1 MNSTQIDHNRLAKLI
16 AGEVALYREL
26 YFLTDKQ
33 RDWLENGSEVEID
46 SVLKQIEGVQSRI
59 VESESRLRAAH
70 DADPESFGRLV
81 HAPRIASLLRD
92 IKELIE
98 KTQKVVEHC
107 SQAAQCKRAE
117 YRAELSR
124 MEVGRLL
131 FETMSS
137 ASDQP
142 MFVDH
147 RP

>member
-1 MNSTQIDHNRLAKLI
+1 MNSMQIDHAHLAKLI

-33 RDWLENGSEVEID
+33 RDWLENGSEIEID
-46 SVLKQIEGVQSRI
+46 SVLRQIEGVQSRI
-59 VESESRLRAAH
+59 VDSESRLRAAR
-70 DADPESFGRLV
+70 DAGPETFDRLIR
-81 HAPRIASLLRD
+81 APRIASLLRD
-92 IKELIE
+92 VKELLE
-98 KTQKVVEHC
+98 KTHKAVEEC
-107 SQAAQCKRAE
+107 SRAAQCKRAE

-131 FETMSS
+131 FATMSS
-137 ASDQP
+137 ATGQP

>member
-1 MNSTQIDHNRLAKLI
+1 MNSMQIDHNRLAKLI

-26 YFLTDKQ
+26 FFLTDKQ
-33 RDWLENGSEVEID
+33 RDWIDNGSEIEID
-46 SVLKQIEGVQSRI
+46 DILKQIEGVQSRI
-59 VESESRLRAAH
+59 VESEQRLKAAR
-70 DADPESFGRLV
+70 DADPASFDRLV
-81 HAPRIASLLRD
+81 RAPRIAALVRD
-92 IKELIE
+92 IKDLVE

-107 SQAAQCKRAE
+107 SRAAQCKRAE

-131 FETMSS
+131 FATMASG
-137 ASDQP
+137 SDQP

>member
-1 MNSTQIDHNRLAKLI
+1 MNSKQIDHHRLAKLI

-33 RDWLENGSEVEID
+33 RDWLENGADIEIE
-46 SVLKQIEGVQSRI
+46 SVLRQIEAIQTRI
-59 VESESRLRAAH
+59 VDSETRLRAAR
-70 DADPESFGRLV
+70 DGDPESFDKLIR
-81 HAPRIASLLRD
+81 APRIASLLRD
-92 IKELIE
+92 VRELLE
-98 KTQKVVEHC
+98 KTQKVVEDC
-107 SQAAQCKRAE
+107 SRAAQCKRAE

-131 FETMSS
+131 FANMSS

>member
-1 MNSTQIDHNRLAKLI
+1 MNSMQIDHNHLAKLI
-16 AGEVALYREL
+16 AGEVALFREL

-33 RDWLENGSEVEID
+33 RDWLESGSDVEID
-46 SVLKQIEGVQSRI
+46 SVLRQIEGVQTRI
-59 VESESRLRAAH
+59 VDSESRLRAARE
-70 DADPESFGRLV
+70 ADPEAFDRLV
-81 HAPRIASLLRD
+81 RAPRIAALLRD
-92 IKELIE
+92 VTELLE
-98 KTQKVVEHC
+98 KTHAVVKDC
-107 SQAAQCKRAE
+107 SRSAQCKRAE

-131 FETMSS
+131 FATMSS